1 MYVELTSFKIS
12 KATGILHGQI
22 SFGVLD
28 GEGASAGM
36 VLDDV
41 VESDYTALAGDLL
54 QKTTEDREKKNVF
67 KKRK

>member
-1 MYVELTSFKIS
+1 
-12 KATGILHGQI
+12 
-22 SFGVLD
+22 
-28 GEGASAGM
+28 M

-54 QKTTEDREKKNVF
+54 QKTAEDREKKNVF